1 MKNLRL
7 YGALAAVLLVLIVI
21 FQNTQPVTTKVLFF
35 AVTMPNAV
43 MIGIT
48 LLIGIAAGMLGALA
62 LSAKRGATKTPAP

>member
-7 YGALAAVLLVLIVI
+7 YGALAAVLLVLVVI

-43 MIGIT
+43 MIGLT
-48 LLIGIAAGMLGALA
+48 LLIGVAAGIAGALA
-62 LSAKRGATKTPAP
+62 LSAKRGTAKKPAP